1 MKYSIY
7 LILFFTF
14 ICVSSPAISAKTHYR
29 VEILVLSHLHHEAIA
44 KEVPSLRDFSES
56 LDFLAPEPDQEEEER
71 LASETEIDMDE
82 SVADDALPE
91 GEETEEDPWADVVPV
106 ETMGEVMQESWR
118 RLRLSAP
125 FRPQQYLS
133 WEQSA
138 DEPFPSLRI
147 HNQQVVLT
155 DDPYAEL
162 REQVPGEGGGAGPTV
177 VFSDQGNTL
186 PGDAEEQETELPD
199 PTLFYQLDGT
209 ITLRRSRFLHLDI
222 DIETREP
229 IYREPIETQ
238 PIPDQ
243 PQPINEEPE
252 ERQPDAFDIHSLKQS
267 RQVKSK
273 RMEYFDSPVL
283 GVLAWI
289 TSFEVEEEPEETS
302 E

>member
-1 MKYSIY
+1 
-7 LILFFTF
+7 
-14 ICVSSPAISAKTHYR
+14 

-252 ERQPDAFDIHSLKQS
+252 ERQPDAFDTHSLKQS